1 MKRRRLPALAQAA
14 AVPALGTLA
23 AQAAGSGI
31 LPGASAKD
39 PYTVDAGKL
48 DYMEKD
54 GKLVYSG
61 DVIATQGATKVKGS
75 TMTIYLDKSG
85 GGSDRQ
91 VRRIEMK
98 GPVTVL
104 QNGKIGVGD
113 AGLYDKAENKW
124 YLLGNVTLTEGSD
137 VTQGDKLIYDLSN
150 STALVD
156 AGRQGRV
163 KSIFTPKDSTKDSSK
178 ESASDRAAASD
189 KPTDLRPSPK
199 SKPAVRRV
207 DQPPVARP

>member
-1 MKRRRLPALAQAA
+1 MRRPSLAALALAA
-14 AVPALGTLA
+14 ALA
-23 AQAAGSGI
+23 SGVAGAQAAGSGI

-98 GPVTVL
+98 GPVTVV

-156 AGRQGRV
+156 AGKQGRV
-163 KSIFTPKDSTKDSSK
+163 KSIFTPKDSTK
-178 ESASDRAAASD
+178 EPVSDRVSATD
-189 KPTDLRPSPK
+189 KPTELRPSPK
-199 SKPAVRRV
+199 PKPAVRRV
-207 DQPPVARP
+207 DQPAAARP

>member
-1 MKRRRLPALAQAA
+1 MKRLVAAALTLALSAGGALA
-14 AVPALGTLA
+14 
-23 AQAAGSGI
+23 AGAGI

-48 DYMEKD
+48 DYLEKD
-54 GKLVYSG
+54 GKLIYSG

-85 GGSDRQ
+85 NGSDRQ

-98 GPVTVL
+98 GPVTVV

-113 AGLYDKAENKW
+113 SGLYDKAENKW
-124 YLLGNVTLTEGSD
+124 YLLGNVTLTEGTD

-156 AGRQGRV
+156 AGKQGRV
-163 KSIFTPKDSTKDSSK
+163 KSIFTPKSSSNDSKDT
-178 ESASDRAAASD
+178 SADRVSDA
-189 KPTDLRPSPK
+189 KPADRPTELRPSPK
-199 SKPAVRRV
+199 PKTPVRRV
-207 DQPPVARP
+207 DQPAASRP

>member
-1 MKRRRLPALAQAA
+1 MRCPLSALALT
-14 AVPALGTLA
+14 AVALAFGVVG

-54 GKLVYSG
+54 GKLIYSG

-98 GPVTVL
+98 GPVTIV

-124 YLLGNVTLTEGSD
+124 YLLGNVTLTEGTD

-156 AGRQGRV
+156 AGKQGRV
-163 KSIFTPKDSTKDSSK
+163 KSIFTPKDSSKDSSK
-178 ESASDRAAASD
+178 EPASDRVSATD
-189 KPTDLRPSPK
+189 KPTELRPSPK
-199 SKPAVRRV
+199 PKPAVRRV
-207 DQPPVARP
+207 DQPTPARP